1 MLVRWWMSGNER
13 AGQTRVTHMSETFVA
28 GLHVVIATNGPESQF
43 WVAATPRDK
52 AAVVVQK
59 RLEDGW
65 KASLTEQ
72 QVTVRQA
79 QKLKLRLNG
88 ACRWNRPNV
97 LPSG

>member
-1 MLVRWWMSGNER
+1 MSGNER
-13 AGQTRVTHMSETFVA
+13 RTNAGHTHMSETFVT
-28 GLHVVIATNGPESQF
+28 GLHVVVATNGPESQF
-43 WVAATPRDK
+43 WVAATPRDR

-72 QVTVRQA
+72 QITVRQA